1 MRGPFPFI
9 PMSKCGA
16 FCNPLAAPKSNPCAA
31 RRCGRSRRDG
41 RHYSLPLVCSGE
53 GRLLASLKMLTL
65 QPTNHWLNPLGSGK
79 ILHQTQDMDRELWND
94 SLSQLSPLFFFSL
107 NDKNKINSIF
117 SPLSSHNFFFLIC
130 FEKPE
135 TFAKKKK
142 TFFCIVNESKKG
154 GRRKFIFK
162 RLDVE
167 LFSFRKMLKIK
178 IKNLIL
184 NDLANEGIWHTN
196 LLK

>member
-1 MRGPFPFI
+1 MEKAQWTFKRTGSVSKCCLCVFYLCVCVCVRGPFPFI

-79 ILHQTQDMDRELWND
+79 SSIRRRTWTENYGMIHFRNLVHC
-94 SLSQLSPLFFFSL
+94 FFFHL
-107 NDKNKINSIF
+107 MI
-117 SPLSSHNFFFLIC
+117 
-130 FEKPE
+130 
-135 TFAKKKK
+135 K
-142 TFFCIVNESKKG
+142 TK
-154 GRRKFIFK
+154 
-162 RLDVE
+162 
-167 LFSFRKMLKIK
+167 
-178 IKNLIL
+178 
-184 NDLANEGIWHTN
+184 
-196 LLK
+196 